1 MPFGSKPSTL
11 PKSRR
16 DMLNTLYL
24 HLRMVR
30 LVAATALALAFATG
44 CMGEITNGATGDD
57 VLTPEEIA
65 AKSAFDQT
73 VTPVL
78 NGFCG
83 SCHSGSMANID
94 FMKPDPDMHTH
105 LLTWPGLVNLDTPTS
120 SKLLTHGAHS
130 GPAFTG
136 EQSATVLD
144 WINLEKIAA
153 GGPAT
158 SVETQAFQPQP
169 GVNTVDLTSIGLPGS
184 TITFRMQ
191 QLSVGIYLNEIT
203 VHAATDGV
211 HLVHPL
217 FVTWDAQNVA
227 SPDPVDR
234 FADID
239 LTVAANEASSIGG
252 GTAVFV
258 DVAPTTKLLLHFL
271 VAAKAT
277 GGTTTG
283 GGGATGGGC
292 KAVAAFTQFAQ
303 PVLAADCVGCH
314 GGGNAGATSA
324 TDMTKLLDLSATAQA
339 AACAQILSRVNK
351 TTPANSGMLVTVD
364 PSKGLSHPFKFGG
377 NQGSY
382 AAYET
387 QMLMWINQEIQ

>member
-1 MPFGSKPSTL
+1 MPFGFQPSPL

-30 LVAATALALAFATG
+30 LVAAAALALVLATG
-44 CMGEITNGATGDD
+44 CMGEITNGANGDD

-65 AKSAFDQT
+65 AKNAFDQT
-73 VTPVL
+73 VTPIL
-78 NGFCG
+78 GPNCG
-83 SCHSGSMANID
+83 GCHTSMANID
-94 FMKPDPDMHTH
+94 FMKPAPDVRTH

-120 SKLLTHGAHS
+120 SKLLTKGAHS
-130 GPAFTG
+130 GPAFTP
-136 EQSATVLD
+136 EQSAAVLD
-144 WINLEKIAA
+144 WINLEKVAA
-153 GGPAT
+153 GGPT
-158 SVETQAFQPQP
+158 TTVETQAFQPMP
-169 GVNTVDLTSIGLPGS
+169 GVNTVDLTAIGLPGS
-184 TITFRMQ
+184 TITFRLQ
-191 QLSVGIYLNEIT
+191 QLSVGIYINELT
-203 VHAATDGV
+203 VHASADGV

-239 LTVAANEASSIGG
+239 LTVAASQTSSIGG

-258 DVAPTTKLLLHFL
+258 DVAPTTKLSLHFL

-283 GGGATGGGC
+283 GGGTTGGGC

-303 PVLAADCVGCH
+303 PLLSANCAGCH
-314 GGGNAGATSA
+314 AGGNAGATSA
-324 TDMTKLLDLSATAQA
+324 TDMSKINDTSATAQA
-339 AACAQILSRVNK
+339 AACAQILSRIDK
-351 TTPANSGMLVTVD
+351 ATPANSGMLVTVN
-364 PSKGLSHPFKFGG
+364 PGKGLSHPFKFGG
-377 NQGSY
+377 NQASY
-382 AAYET
+382 DAYEA

>member
-1 MPFGSKPSTL
+1 MPFGFFQPSV

-16 DMLNTLYL
+16 DMLNTLFL

-30 LVAATALALAFATG
+30 LTAVAALALVVATG
-44 CMGEITNGATGDD
+44 CMGEITNGANGDD
-57 VLTPEEIA
+57 DLTPEEIA
-65 AKSAFDQT
+65 AKNAYDT
-73 VTPVL
+73 NVAPIL

-83 SCHSGSMANID
+83 SCHTSMANID
-94 FMKPDPDMHTH
+94 FMKPDPDVRTH

-120 SKLLTHGAHS
+120 SKLLTHGAHQ
-130 GPAFTG
+130 GPAFT
-136 EQSATVLD
+136 EAQSATVLD
-144 WINLEKIAA
+144 WINLEKEAA
-153 GGPAT
+153 GGPTTA
-158 SVETQAFQPQP
+158 VETQSFQPQP
-169 GVNTVDLTSIGLPGS
+169 GLNTVDLTSIGLPGS
-184 TITFRMQ
+184 TITFRLQ
-191 QLSVGIYLNEIT
+191 QLSVGVYLNEIT

-217 FVTWDAQNVA
+217 FVTWDANNVA

-239 LTVAANEASSIGG
+239 LTVAANETSSLGG

-258 DVAPTTKLLLHFL
+258 DVSPTTKLSLHFL

-283 GGGATGGGC
+283 GGGTTGGGC
-292 KAVAAFTQFAQ
+292 KAVAAFTQYAQ
-303 PVLAADCVGCH
+303 PVLAANCANCH
-314 GGGNAGATSA
+314 AGGNAGATSA
-324 TDMTKLLDLSATAQA
+324 TDMTKLADTSAAGQA
-339 AACAQILSRVNK
+339 AACAQILSRVDK
-351 TTPANSGMLVTVD
+351 ASPSNSGVLVTVD

-377 NQGSY
+377 NQGQYGAFES
-382 AAYET
+382 